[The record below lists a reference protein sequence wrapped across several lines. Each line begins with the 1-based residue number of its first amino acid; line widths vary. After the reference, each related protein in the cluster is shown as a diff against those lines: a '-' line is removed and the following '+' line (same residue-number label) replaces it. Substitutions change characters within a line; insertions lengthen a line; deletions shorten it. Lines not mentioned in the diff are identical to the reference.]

1 MEKKIGCE
9 FNKRP
14 QLHKGYED
22 SLRQSRVITLI
33 LLRLWQLHTTNNWII
48 FFLNVKKLS
57 KLRSLGSN
65 LFHSK
70 TADGKNEFLKKV
82 CFVLKMG
89 RLCAVLLVYGAS
101 NMN

>member
-1 MEKKIGCE
+1 MEKKIGCG
-9 FNKRP
+9 FNKWP

-48 FFLNVKKLS
+48 FFLNVRKLS

-89 RLCAVLLVYGAS
+89 RLCAVLVVHGAS